1 MFTRSSAPGRVLRAA
16 LLGLS
21 LLLLVG
27 CAGAQMGLFSGT
39 QPTELG
45 TQGGR
50 LAPVRTH
57 LQNAVSSFA
66 DTPYHRIEPI
76 ATGPDPQA
84 TFTRLAEAIRQTP
97 GARIIEQRD
106 GYLYAEFETRW
117 MKFIDDAEFLL
128 DASARVVHVRSA
140 SRLGRKDFG
149 VNRSRIE
156 SLRATIANSTN

>member
-1 MFTRSSAPGRVLRAA
+1 MPLQPSLPLRALRAA
-16 LLGLS
+16 LVALS
-21 LLLLVG
+21 LLVLAG

-39 QPTELG
+39 RPADLG
-45 TQGGR
+45 VKDGR
-50 LAPVRTH
+50 LAAVRTH
-57 LQNAVSSFA
+57 LENAVSSDA

-84 TFTRLAEAIRQTP
+84 AFARLIETVRQTR
-97 GARIIEQRD
+97 GARIIAQRD

-117 MKFIDDAEFLL
+117 MKFVDDTEFLL
-128 DASARVVHVRSA
+128 DASNRVIHVRSA

-156 SLRATIANSTN
+156 SLRATMANSAN